1 MNRHVVLTL
10 LVICSPPLS
19 RDAHAGRL
27 AVFRL
32 DPLGVS
38 SEIVGRLDG
47 LLRMELGR
55 LADEG
60 MPSPRE
66 IALVVKSSPELRECT
81 GEVSCLAAAGG
92 ALKVDQM
99 ISGNVGGLAGS
110 YVLNLKMVDVARR
123 EEVRRIQETISGQPD
138 ELIEAVRVAA
148 YRMIAPERLR
158 GALEVLANVSG
169 AEVLLDGRS
178 LGQTPLAPQLGL
190 PVGEH
195 TLRVHK
201 AGYTDSV
208 QTVKVRLQKTARLV
222 VTLQVPPRQ
231 TGRPLKQRTVI
242 PWYTRWWF
250 WTAVGVAAA
259 GVGAAL
265 GYALSAN
272 PEINCATEP
281 ARCGL

>member
-1 MNRHVVLTL
+1 MARCLPIALVVLS
-10 LVICSPPLS
+10 V
-19 RDAHAGRL
+19 AHLPREAQGGGIV
-27 AVFRL
+27 VFRL
-32 DPLGVS
+32 DPLGVQ

-55 LADEG
+55 LVAEA

-66 IALVVKSSPELRECT
+66 IAQLVQGSPELRECT
-81 GEVSCLAAAGG
+81 GEVSCLVTAGRN
-92 ALKVDQM
+92 LKVDQI

-110 YVLNLKMVDVARR
+110 YVLNVKMVDVARG
-123 EEVRRIQETISGQPD
+123 EEVRRIQETISGRPD

-148 YRMIAPERLR
+148 YRLVAPERLR

-169 AEVLLDGRS
+169 AEVVLDGES
-178 LGQTPLAPQLGL
+178 LGKTPLPPRHGL
-190 PVGEH
+190 AVGEH

-201 AGYTDSV
+201 TGYTDSV
-208 QTVKVRLQKTARLV
+208 QTVKIRLQKTARMV
-222 VTLQVPPRQ
+222 VTLQAPPRRA
-231 TGRPLKQRTVI
+231 GRPAKPQAVI

-259 GVGAAL
+259 GFGAAL
-265 GYALSAN
+265 GYALSSR
-272 PEINCATEP
+272 PVVNCSTEP